1 MDMTKEQKIEL
12 CEIYTNSDIKSSEY
26 MMQFCDGYRVYFVRG
41 YCIPQWYFE
50 GIGFVVKF
58 RILCYYE

>member
-26 MMQFCDGYRVYFVRG
+26 MMQFCDGYRVYFVRQIL
-41 YCIPQWYFE
+41 YTT
-50 GIGFVVKF
+50 VVF
-58 RILCYYE
+58 

>member
-26 MMQFCDGYRVYFVRG
+26 MMQFCDGYRVY
-41 YCIPQWYFE
+41 CIPQWYFE
-50 GIGFVVKF
+50 GIGFIVKL